1 MTQRVLFYQLN
12 RKYVSNQAEVPAR
25 SRQIV
30 YYSLAIGHHVGVV
43 DCLASVLVVSEAE
56 FTQWL
61 SRLPAGA
68 GRRKLEGVLKWGEVE
83 VNAAHVNELLPA
95 LEAGYAIMS
104 AAERD
109 WTDALRRHLQDITQ
123 EPALYL
129 MIRRSAG

>member
-1 MTQRVLFYQLN
+1 MTQRVLFYRLS
-12 RKYVSNQAEVPAR
+12 RKYVSNQTEVPAR

-43 DCLASVLVVSEAE
+43 DCLASVLAVDEAGYGE
-56 FTQWL
+56 WL

-68 GRRKLEGVLKWGEVE
+68 GQRKLEGVLKWGEVE
-83 VNAAHVNELLPA
+83 INASHVSDLLQA
-95 LEAGYAIMS
+95 LEAGQAHMS

-109 WTDALRRHLQDITQ
+109 WTDALRQHLQDIAQ